1 MFSKPA
7 AQLQC
12 CCSIQRRSTGEL
24 QHRKVYSYHCVS
36 KQTITYHTVGYS
48 GWGAVVVVE
57 EGLVLLRQGEEEE
70 VLLLLLLPLPLP
82 C

>member
-1 MFSKPA
+1 M
-7 AQLQC
+7 
-12 CCSIQRRSTGEL
+12 

-70 VLLLLLLPLPLP
+70 EVLLLLPLP